1 MSLLMSMS
9 KRTAES
15 RERDEKTSDMR
26 EIVLRR
32 LKSREMLRREK
43 SRSAETREREQER
56 ENF

>member
-15 RERDEKTSDMR
+15 RERGEKTSDMR

-32 LKSREMLRREK
+32 LRSRGMLRREK
-43 SRSAETREREQER
+43 SRDAETRKRERER